1 MTPDKVQPTL
11 QVLWWA
17 KIRWKC
23 ETEIKTV
30 VSGALFR
37 ARRLVGLAL
46 DSRLNGSASHK
57 SFLTLIVSGYLY
69 VD

>member
-11 QVLWWA
+11 QPLWWA

-23 ETEIKTV
+23 ETEIKTRSQV
-30 VSGALFR
+30 RCSAGRV
-37 ARRLVGLAL
+37 VGLAL
-46 DSRLNGSASHK
+46 DSRLNGSAAHK
-57 SFLTLIVSGYLY
+57 SFLTLIVSAWLA